1 MSNGKAMIIPSTVE
15 LMKKIS
21 LYQISFFLESYTHSI
36 KKMKTELD
44 LSIYATKSD
53 QKHAA
58 DVDTSDFAKKTDLAR
73 LKLDIDDLEIDR

>member
-21 LYQISFFLESYTHSI
+21 LYQISLFLESYTHSI

-53 QKHAA
+53 
-58 DVDTSDFAKKTDLAR
+58 
-73 LKLDIDDLEIDR
+73 